1 MTTFG
6 IGHTDTFNSFWY
18 VVEAINKHPNFVIAY
33 PEDHDVQRAIAEG
46 FSKCQRLVSSAVP
59 VQLMEY

>member
-18 VVEAINKHPNFVIAY
+18 IVEAENKHPNFDKAY
-33 PEDHDVQRAIAEG
+33 PEDHNAQGAIAEG
-46 FSKCQRLVSSAVP
+46 FFKV
-59 VQLMEY
+59 